1 MPDTNMPDFDKPSLD
16 RPSLDRPSLD
26 RPSLDRPDPNKPG
39 LDHANLD
46 KPGANPP
53 NAKPTGLRPDGSP
66 DDKPGAIPPGKPG
79 ANQAPPLAG
88 TPPAKGHRGVWI
100 SLLVLLLVAAGAG
113 GAWWWLRDRP
123 HPQAQAQPP
132 MPVPVMTVSP
142 RTVPVY
148 RSFPATTEAMRSVT
162 IQARVT
168 GYLVAQE
175 AKDGADVADGA
186 LLYRIDARDYQ
197 AALAQALGQR
207 DQSVA
212 SLSYAR
218 VSQGRNQTLAR
229 AGWTSQDTS
238 DQATSTFR
246 QGQASVAANTAALQ
260 QAALN
265 LSRTEIT
272 APFAGRISRSQ
283 VFEGS
288 LISVAG
294 ATLNTLVQLDPIY
307 VSLNPAEADLPAIIR
322 TQAHGAVETAVSV
335 GGGAPGQTGPLTFID
350 NQVDR
355 TTGTILVRATIANP
369 DHALLPGQYVAARL
383 HLGDQDGALLVPQAA
398 VGASQIGRTVM
409 VVGGD
414 GKAEQRVVKLGDTYD
429 DLVVVTDGLKAGDQV
444 ITGQLQKLR
453 PGAPV
458 QAEADK
464 PH

>member
-1 MPDTNMPDFDKPSLD
+1 MPDANMPDLDKPSLD
-16 RPSLDRPSLD
+16 
-26 RPSLDRPDPNKPG
+26 KPG
-39 LDHANLD
+39 VA
-46 KPGANPP
+46 PA

-66 DDKPGAIPPGKPG
+66 DDKPGVTPPEKPDADRG
-79 ANQAPPLAG
+79 APLAG
-88 TPPAKGHRGVWI
+88 TPPAKGHRGVWT
-100 SLLVLLLVAAGAG
+100 SLLVLLLAATGAG
-113 GAWWWLRDRP
+113 GAWWWFRDQP
-123 HPQAQAQPP
+123 HPQAQAQAQPP
-132 MPVPVMTVSP
+132 MPVPVMTVAP

-148 RSFPATTEAMRSVT
+148 RSFPAATEAMRSVT

-168 GYLVAQE
+168 GYLIAQG
-175 AKDGADVADGA
+175 AKDGADVAAGA

-197 AALAQALGQR
+197 VSLAQALGQR
-207 DQSVA
+207 DQSIA

-229 AGWTSQDTS
+229 DGWTSQDTS
-238 DQATSTFR
+238 DQATSTFH
-246 QGQASVAANTAALQ
+246 QGQASVATNTAAMQ

-265 LSRTEIT
+265 LSRTWIT

-307 VSLNPAEADLPAIIR
+307 VSLNPAEADLVAINR
-322 TQAHGAVETAVSV
+322 TQARGPIDTAVSV
-335 GGGAPGQTGPLTFID
+335 GGGAPDHTGPLTFID

-369 DHALLPGQYVAARL
+369 DHALLPGQYVTARL
-383 HLGDQDGALLVPQAA
+383 HLGDQDGALLVPQDA

-409 VVGGD
+409 VVGAD
-414 GKAEQRVVKLGDTYD
+414 SKAEQRVVKLGDTYD
-429 DLVVVTDGLKAGDQV
+429 DMIVVTDGLKAGDQV

-458 QAEADK
+458 QAEAKK
-464 PH
+464 PG